1 MKHNVLH
8 QLAIGLTLFVLS
20 GFVCPT
26 VTFSQIAGID
36 YIQKALEADERGDLS
51 LATSYY
57 HIAAEAGNVES
68 QYMLGCRYLLGKG
81 VAVDYAEG
89 AKWIRKAAEQGY
101 GSAQSSMG
109 VCYESGMGVPQDNNE
124 AIKWYRKAAAQ
135 GDASAIKAL
144 QKLADS
150 DDMVRKGVDAYK
162 AKNYAEAVK
171 WLRPAAEQG
180 NDAAQD
186 ALGMCY
192 EFGNGVAKDHAEA
205 LKWYRKAAA
214 KGNVSA
220 QESVKKLTGQAKS
233 AGNSSKASASTQ
245 SKTNNSKENSKP
257 TKGTVSRTFI
267 GCKLRVSTISDVKA
281 QLALRSFT
289 PTVND
294 DGSLFCSF
302 LNEEHKLIDDN
313 TPKFCGEWWQTA
325 VFSFINDGKLDQI
338 FLMNEYRNIKYAE
351 IYYDKLKNYI
361 LEHYHFGFKSS
372 IVLKKRNNY
381 EELGHFWFGGGVTTY
396 VLIYGYSSGTPFVAL
411 RIEHHDLNIK
421 W

>member
-135 GDASAIKAL
+135 G
-144 QKLADS
+144 
-150 DDMVRKGVDAYK
+150 
-162 AKNYAEAVK
+162 
-171 WLRPAAEQG
+171 
-180 NDAAQD
+180 
-186 ALGMCY
+186 
-192 EFGNGVAKDHAEA
+192 
-205 LKWYRKAAA
+205 
-214 KGNVSA
+214 NVSA

-257 TKGTVSRTFI
+257 TKGTAPRTFI

-281 QLALRSFT
+281 QLALRSLT
-289 PTVND
+289 PTVTK
-294 DGSLFCSF
+294 DGSLFFYFRNADHKKIDEIMPQFCGTWWQSAAFSF
-302 LNEEHKLIDDN
+302 L
-313 TPKFCGEWWQTA
+313 
-325 VFSFINDGKLDQI
+325 NDGKLDQI
-338 FLMNEYRNIKYAE
+338 RMMNTYSDIMYAE
-351 IYYDKLKNYI
+351 IYYDILRDYI
-361 LEHYHFGFKSS
+361 LEHYHFVSKSKS
-372 IVLKKRNNY
+372 PLAKKNDY
-381 EELGHFWFGGGVTTY
+381 EELGHLFFNAGVTTY
-396 VLIYGYSSGTPFVAL
+396 VLIYGYSSGNPFVSL
-411 RIEHHDLNIK
+411 KISHTD
-421 W
+421 

>member
-8 QLAIGLTLFVLS
+8 QLTIGLTLFVLS

-101 GSAQSSMG
+101 GSAQ
-109 VCYESGMGVPQDNNE
+109 
-124 AIKWYRKAAAQ
+124 
-135 GDASAIKAL
+135 
-144 QKLADS
+144 
-150 DDMVRKGVDAYK
+150 
-162 AKNYAEAVK
+162 
-171 WLRPAAEQG
+171 
-180 NDAAQD
+180 
-186 ALGMCY
+186 
-192 EFGNGVAKDHAEA
+192 
-205 LKWYRKAAA
+205 
-214 KGNVSA
+214 
-220 QESVKKLTGQAKS
+220 ESVKKLTGQAKS

-294 DGSLFCSF
+294 DGGLFCSF
-302 LNEEHKLIDDN
+302 LNEEHKQIDDN
-313 TPKFCGEWWQTA
+313 TPKFCGEWWQSA
-325 VFSFINDGKLDQI
+325 AFSFINDGKLDQI
-338 FLMNEYRNIKYAE
+338 FLMNQYRNIQYAE

-372 IVLKKRNNY
+372 TALQKRNNY
-381 EELGHFWFGGGVTTY
+381 EELGHFWFGGGVTNY
-396 VLIYGYSSGTPFVAL
+396 ALMYGYIAGTPFVAL
-411 RIEHHDLNIK
+411 KIEHHDLNIK

>member
-8 QLAIGLTLFVLS
+8 QLAIGFTLFVLS
-20 GFVCPT
+20 SFVCPT
-26 VTFSQIAGID
+26 VTFCQIAGID
-36 YIQKALEADERGDLS
+36 YIQKALEADKRGDLS

-57 HIAAEAGNVES
+57 HIAAEAGNAES

-81 VAVDYAEG
+81 VAVDHAEG

-101 GSAQSSMG
+101 RSAQSSMG

-144 QKLADS
+144 QELADS
-150 DDMVRKGVDAYK
+150 DDVVRKGLDAYK

-214 KGNVSA
+214 QGNVSA
-220 QESVKKLTGQAKS
+220 QESVKKLTVQAKS
-233 AGNSSKASASTQ
+233 AGNSSKASA
-245 SKTNNSKENSKP
+245 P
-257 TKGTVSRTFI
+257 RTFI

-281 QLALRSFT
+281 QLALRSLT
-289 PTVND
+289 PTVTK
-294 DGSLFCSF
+294 DGSLFFYFRNADHKKIDEIMPQFCGTWWQSAAFSF
-302 LNEEHKLIDDN
+302 L
-313 TPKFCGEWWQTA
+313 
-325 VFSFINDGKLDQI
+325 NDGKLDQI
-338 FLMNEYRNIKYAE
+338 RMMNTYSDIMYAE
-351 IYYDKLKNYI
+351 IYYDILRDYI
-361 LEHYHFGFKSS
+361 LEHYHFVSKSKS
-372 IVLKKRNNY
+372 PLAKKNDY
-381 EELGHFWFGGGVTTY
+381 EELGHLFFNAGVTTY
-396 VLIYGYSSGTPFVAL
+396 VLIYGYSSGNPFVSL
-411 RIEHHDLNIK
+411 KISHTD
-421 W
+421 

>member
-135 GDASAIKAL
+135 GEASAIKAL

-257 TKGTVSRTFI
+257 TKGTAPRTFI

-281 QLALRSFT
+281 QLALRSLT
-289 PTVND
+289 PTVTK
-294 DGSLFCSF
+294 DGSLFFYFRNADHKKIDEIMPQFCGTWWQSAAFSF
-302 LNEEHKLIDDN
+302 L
-313 TPKFCGEWWQTA
+313 
-325 VFSFINDGKLDQI
+325 NDGKLDQI
-338 FLMNEYRNIKYAE
+338 RMMNTYSDIMYAE
-351 IYYDKLKNYI
+351 IYYDILRDYI
-361 LEHYHFGFKSS
+361 LEHYHFVSKSKS
-372 IVLKKRNNY
+372 PLAKKNDY
-381 EELGHFWFGGGVTTY
+381 EELGHLFFNAGVTTY
-396 VLIYGYSSGTPFVAL
+396 VLIYGYSSGNPFVSL
-411 RIEHHDLNIK
+411 KISHTD
-421 W
+421 